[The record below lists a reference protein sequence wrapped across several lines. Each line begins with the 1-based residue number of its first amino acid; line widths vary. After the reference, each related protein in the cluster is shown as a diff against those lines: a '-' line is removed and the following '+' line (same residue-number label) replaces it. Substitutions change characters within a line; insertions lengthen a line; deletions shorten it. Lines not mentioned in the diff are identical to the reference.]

1 MSGQEILAEAYKNAE
16 SLDLDSV
23 PPDVR
28 KDIDLLI
35 EKIGSNK
42 SLVSA
47 LVTSLV
53 KKIQQPAQDIRLH
66 RTDFENGYSA
76 RSLDTQ
82 VTAPFFKDNFP
93 KYANKESSFLTLAT
107 RERIKWTK
115 DEGESLKIRNKQ
127 LKESFLN
134 VFDNVETNNRNPKI
148 YLNYLF
154 ARLITLSQLEETLF
168 QSTSSQ
174 TANID
179 NLNIYLILEML
190 REFFAGKLSSRLPVV
205 AIYSIYEILLPKFA
219 RYQDK
224 KLLPLQTHTSSD
236 KHGYGDIEVYNQDG
250 TPFEII
256 EIKHNIPINKYLVFD
271 VVKKTRGIKIDRYYI
286 LTTFQNGFAN
296 ADEELAVT
304 NYILEIKR
312 TSEIDIIANGII
324 TTLKYYLRFVD
335 DYNEF
340 IEVFTKNLITD
351 AKNSTEIKNF
361 HLEKWTEILK
371 NHELI
376 KGGTSQISAARQ

>member
-1 MSGQEILAEAYKNAE
+1 MSGQEILAEAYKDAV
-16 SLDLDSV
+16 SLDLEGVS
-23 PPDVR
+23 PDVR

-134 VFDNVETNNRNPKI
+134 VFDRVETNNRNPKI

-154 ARLITLSQLEETLF
+154 AR
-168 QSTSSQ
+168 
-174 TANID
+174 
-179 NLNIYLILEML
+179 
-190 REFFAGKLSSRLPVV
+190 
-205 AIYSIYEILLPKFA
+205 
-219 RYQDK
+219 
-224 KLLPLQTHTSSD
+224 
-236 KHGYGDIEVYNQDG
+236 
-250 TPFEII
+250 
-256 EIKHNIPINKYLVFD
+256 
-271 VVKKTRGIKIDRYYI
+271 
-286 LTTFQNGFAN
+286 
-296 ADEELAVT
+296 
-304 NYILEIKR
+304 
-312 TSEIDIIANGII
+312 
-324 TTLKYYLRFVD
+324 
-335 DYNEF
+335 
-340 IEVFTKNLITD
+340 
-351 AKNSTEIKNF
+351 
-361 HLEKWTEILK
+361 
-371 NHELI
+371 
-376 KGGTSQISAARQ
+376 